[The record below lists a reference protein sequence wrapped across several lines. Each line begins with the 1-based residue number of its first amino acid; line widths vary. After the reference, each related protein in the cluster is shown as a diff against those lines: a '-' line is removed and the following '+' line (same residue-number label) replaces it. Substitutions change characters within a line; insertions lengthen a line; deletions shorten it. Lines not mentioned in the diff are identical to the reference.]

1 MPWRKY
7 SPRRGKFGPI
17 YFIAK
22 GVQVRQDS
30 RKKWTV
36 FIEKMGKRIN
46 KTIGPGR
53 EGLVKAIRAA
63 EVISDRIESTDFV
76 QVDGQPEKSELTFSD
91 YSQEWLELNAKRWD
105 ERTHERYEEIIRLH
119 IKPYA
124 GFDKP
129 ISRVGR
135 NDIKD
140 FLRSLY
146 KKRSPATVEV
156 VHAVISGIFN
166 EAIDDNKLGA
176 NPAAGLLKKIL
187 PPKQQ
192 RNVKDA
198 DPFTREER
206 DLFIAQAESSCTPA
220 EQLMLKVMVH
230 AGLRLGEMLAMRAGS
245 LDLTKHTY
253 LVAESYKLKRFSKPK
268 FGKTRFVDLPGFLVT
283 ELYEYLAYC
292 KKENLRG
299 GKGAKIDLLF
309 FDPKETG
316 EWPYSQRKVQDL
328 IKRVC
333 KACGLRRRN
342 PHDFRHTYATIML
355 MAHQSPGYVQKQLG
369 HSSISITIDIYC
381 HWIPGEGRK
390 GIEEALMGE
399 NFVPNRVRQPHIIA
413 YKTKATSVTN

>member
-1 MPWRKY
+1 
-7 SPRRGKFGPI
+7 
-17 YFIAK
+17 
-22 GVQVRQDS
+22 
-30 RKKWTV
+30 
-36 FIEKMGKRIN
+36 
-46 KTIGPGR
+46 
-53 EGLVKAIRAA
+53 
-63 EVISDRIESTDFV
+63 
-76 QVDGQPEKSELTFSD
+76 
-91 YSQEWLELNAKRWD
+91 
-105 ERTHERYEEIIRLH
+105 
-119 IKPYA
+119 
-124 GFDKP
+124 
-129 ISRVGR
+129 
-135 NDIKD
+135 
-140 FLRSLY
+140 
-146 KKRSPATVEV
+146 V
-156 VHAVISGIFN
+156 VHAVISVIFN
-166 EAIDDNKLGA
+166 EAIFDNKLEA

-198 DPFTREER
+198 DPFSREER

-316 EWPYSQRKVQDL
+316 AWPYSQRKVQDL

-342 PHDFRHTYATIML
+342 PHDFRHTYATIIADGSSKSRL
-355 MAHQSPGYVQKQLG
+355 CSKAAGTQLDFDHHRHLLSLDSG
-369 HSSISITIDIYC
+369 RGSKGDRRSSY
-381 HWIPGEGRK
+381 G
-390 GIEEALMGE
+390 
-399 NFVPNRVRQPHIIA
+399 
-413 YKTKATSVTN
+413 